1 MHRVVQRLF
10 ALNGTIW
17 NALRVALRIISG
29 IAILDFAFVALCG
42 ALQTHFHRWG
52 RYGKRQL
59 QRHFL
64 RKRGAAG
71 IPGHH
76 FIKQKSHRFCISAS
90 TMASYWSGRRGS
102 NSLPPPWQGG
112 ALPDELRPH
121 GGEFGFV
128 ALSPGDECYYMAFD
142 VKSQAFFAYFFK
154 KSYVYC
160 FSTVSGQF
168 FSRSF
173 RSTLYC
179 LPQNWQLT
187 SAMGSSSR
195 SFSTSFL
202 PRLRMVRS
210 TRSRLQS
217 QQ

>member
-64 RKRGAAG
+64 RKRGATG

-121 GGEFGFV
+121 IRCIYPCTLPNDSCESRGPRESLRSKILWGKGENLVFITEV
-128 ALSPGDECYYMAFD
+128 LLARLPDE
-142 VKSQAFFAYFFK
+142 
-154 KSYVYC
+154 
-160 FSTVSGQF
+160 
-168 FSRSF
+168 
-173 RSTLYC
+173 
-179 LPQNWQLT
+179 
-187 SAMGSSSR
+187 
-195 SFSTSFL
+195 
-202 PRLRMVRS
+202 
-210 TRSRLQS
+210 
-217 QQ
+217 

>member
-1 MHRVVQRLF
+1 ML
-10 ALNGTIW
+10 ALE
-17 NALRVALRIISG
+17 
-29 IAILDFAFVALCG
+29 
-42 ALQTHFHRWG
+42 QTE
-52 RYGKRQL
+52 L
-59 QRHFL
+59 
-64 RKRGAAG
+64 
-71 IPGHH
+71 PGHRG
-76 FIKQKSHRFCISAS
+76 KSQPDSPAKPAQGANQLPETKS
-90 TMASYWSGRRGS
+90 PKWSGRRGS

>member
-1 MHRVVQRLF
+1 MRLTF
-10 ALNGTIW
+10 
-17 NALRVALRIISG
+17 R
-29 IAILDFAFVALCG
+29 
-42 ALQTHFHRWG
+42 QTHLYRFVQMEVTPRFELGNEGFADPCLTTWLCHRIEKGAKCLLLFH
-52 RYGKRQL
+52 L
-59 QRHFL
+59 
-64 RKRGAAG
+64 
-71 IPGHH
+71 
-76 FIKQKSHRFCISAS
+76 
-90 TMASYWSGRRGS
+90 WSGRRGS

>member
-1 MHRVVQRLF
+1 MHRVVRRLF
-10 ALNGTIW
+10 ALANGTIW

-112 ALPDELRPH
+112 ALPDELRPQIPLWRA
-121 GGEFGFV
+121 GRSRRRR
-128 ALSPGDECYYMAFD
+128 LLY
-142 VKSQAFFAYFFK
+142 
-154 KSYVYC
+154 
-160 FSTVSGQF
+160 
-168 FSRSF
+168 RSF
-173 RSTLYC
+173 RLLSTTNLHFLKKGTFPSPYC
-179 LPQNWQLT
+179 VQ
-187 SAMGSSSR
+187 SCGSVQVCHS
-195 SFSTSFL
+195 
-202 PRLRMVRS
+202 
-210 TRSRLQS
+210 
-217 QQ
+217 